1 MAGGGDLIGG
11 SAIYRLWARF
21 TARFGREARVRRK
34 ERGCGVDLAQ
44 GWPERACGG
53 TLRCAAPASVRRR
66 EEAATEEEKESGRL
80 LTLLGN

>member
-1 MAGGGDLIGG
+1 M
-11 SAIYRLWARF
+11 
-21 TARFGREARVRRK
+21 
-34 ERGCGVDLAQ
+34 AQ

-53 TLRCAAPASVRRR
+53 TLQCAAPASVRRR